1 MFIIP
6 PLFDTLLQYTY
17 NELILLFIIV
27 FTADSVSM
35 TVCIE
40 VYLISRRTGTHSDM
54 IDNLNNVR

>member
-1 MFIIP
+1 M
-6 PLFDTLLQYTY
+6 FDTLLQYTY